1 MTQSGARVV
10 GLLVDAVSGILCVAQ
25 EVMQPIPDVASDAAR
40 IFIKGIVAVD
50 GRAGLC
56 LT

>member
-1 MTQSGARVV
+1 MTQIGARVV